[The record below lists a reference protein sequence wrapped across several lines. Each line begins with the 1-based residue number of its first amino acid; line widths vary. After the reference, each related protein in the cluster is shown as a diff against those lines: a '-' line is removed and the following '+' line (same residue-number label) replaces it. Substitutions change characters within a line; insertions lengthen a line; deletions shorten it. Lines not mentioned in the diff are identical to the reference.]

1 MERLLAELE
10 PALESPL
17 GSPGS
22 RRVAFSA
29 SPEETKWMQG
39 HDTVLKLSKAL
50 RESEEQLDAAHAK
63 LAELDGATMG
73 AV

>member
-1 MERLLAELE
+1 M
-10 PALESPL
+10 
-17 GSPGS
+17 
-22 RRVAFSA
+22 AFSA